1 MIGVPGI
8 RDHEIGIPP
17 FGKLR
22 TLSATAISDGL
33 ASEEVRDYLT
43 EMGFDLSKYAPIA
56 ERVIGP
62 YHISEK
68 TAQAIRLEYA
78 GALRA
83 DVELLRDAF
92 RVPNPQVAIEINTG
106 MSHCNS
112 ESADRTSKTTASG
125 ELLSIEILTI
135 KRLCPISLPVICTLE
150 GVE

>member
-1 MIGVPGI
+1 MTPVRLRDQSPTVEWRAPDTSLPSHLLRLIEDVSVLVSQVDEKEVVIGVPGI

-22 TLSATAISDGL
+22 ALSATAISDGL

-78 GALRA
+78 AALRA

-92 RVPNPQVAIEINTG
+92 PST
-106 MSHCNS
+106 
-112 ESADRTSKTTASG
+112 
-125 ELLSIEILTI
+125 
-135 KRLCPISLPVICTLE
+135 
-150 GVE
+150 